1 MTQPLEYSE
10 RGDAI
15 VARAPE
21 VEVSRYRGLTRLNHW
36 ITATLLILLLISGM
50 ALFHPSL
57 FFLTG
62 LFGGGQAARWIHPF
76 LGVGL
81 VVSFLILFLQL
92 WKLNLIRREDIA
104 WAKNIDAVVKGEEE
118 RLPEVGKYNLGQKF
132 IFWSMFW
139 LILILIATGIPM
151 WVQYFPDLV
160 TIPTRRVAILT
171 HAIAA
176 VLITLVFILHVYAAF
191 WTRGTIR
198 AMTRGTVTG
207 GWAFRHHRKWL
218 RELAGRQ
225 RTDPAK

>member
-1 MTQPLEYSE
+1 MTQDRVYSE
-10 RGDAI
+10 PGDSI
-15 VARAPE
+15 VARQPV
-21 VEVSRYRGLTRLNHW
+21 VEVRRYRGLTRLNHW
-36 ITATLLILLLISGM
+36 ITAALLILLLISGM

-57 FFLTG
+57 FFLTA

-81 VVSFLILFLQL
+81 VISFVILFLQL
-92 WKLNLIRREDIA
+92 WKLNILNREDIA
-104 WAKNIDAVVKGEEE
+104 WAKNLGAVVKGEEE
-118 RLPEVGKYNLGQKF
+118 RLPEVGKYNLGQKL
-132 IFWSMFW
+132 IFWGMFW
-139 LILILIATGIPM
+139 LILVLIVTGIPM

-160 TIPTRRVAILT
+160 SIPTRRIAILT
-171 HAIAA
+171 HSIAA
-176 VLITLVFILHVYAAF
+176 VLIILVFILHVYAAF

-225 RTDPAK
+225 RVDPAE